1 MCRFTGPE
9 CSDMAEESNNL
20 GALSAADK
28 HRRAIAALEAELAMT
43 EGHAKKLSAT
53 LARLT
58 DPSQRDEMTALLK
71 EESERAE
78 QLRQQLRLLRAP
90 A

>member
-1 MCRFTGPE
+1 
-9 CSDMAEESNNL
+9 MAEESNNL

-28 HRRAIAALEAELAMT
+28 RRRAIAALEAEVAMT
-43 EGHAKKLSAT
+43 EAHAKKLSAI

-58 DPSQRDEMTALLK
+58 DPGHRDEMTALLK
-71 EESERAE
+71 EENDRAE
-78 QLRQQLRLLRAP
+78 QLRQQLRRLRAP